1 MGQPEVYDFLY
12 SNSAGW
18 FTVKEIAEQTDMSTQ
33 SVSVALKKLR
43 KSDQVEY
50 CVIKTEGY
58 KGAKRGT
65 YAYRYKREFQLSL
78 LGFLE

>member
-12 SNSAGW
+12 NNSSGW
-18 FTVKEIAEQTDMSTQ
+18 FTVKEIAEETDMSTQ

-50 CVIKTEGY
+50 RIIKTEGY

-65 YAYRYKREFQLSL
+65 YAYRFKKEFQLTL
-78 LGFLE
+78 FAFIE